1 MTTGPDTYPPELAVG
16 VTGRRIAGVSAPARV
31 VHKAILHGFASTG
44 HAPEPAIL
52 AAAMPADHD
61 VGMLLAELHDHDV
74 IRLDQRGRIRAAY
87 PFSGVATVHTV
98 TIAGGPRVYA
108 MCAIDALGVADM
120 LDRDTTISS
129 ADPTSGAQIR
139 VEVRG
144 GHATWMPGTA
154 VVVVGSDTTAASPHG
169 DCCPPDAA
177 GVSAV
182 AAADRCCGVMNFFAS
197 PDTAHAWMDGHPEVS
212 GVVLSQE
219 QARRLG
225 VDIFGHL
232 LDD

>member
-16 VTGRRIAGVSAPARV
+16 VTGRRITGVSAPARV

-61 VGMLLAELHDHDV
+61 VGMVLAELHDHDV

-108 MCAIDALGVADM
+108 MCAIDALGVADITCV
-120 LDRDTTISS
+120 LSCRS
-129 ADPTSGAQIR
+129 ARSC
-139 VEVRG
+139 RG
-144 GHATWMPGTA
+144 
-154 VVVVGSDTTAASPHG
+154 
-169 DCCPPDAA
+169 A
-177 GVSAV
+177 GVSPARVLVLRSPAEPPRVDLDAV
-182 AAADRCCGVMNFFAS
+182 VQTSARVGAMHQHGFGG
-197 PDTAHAWMDGHPEVS
+197 DTIG
-212 GVVLSQE
+212 
-219 QARRLG
+219 
-225 VDIFGHL
+225 
-232 LDD
+232 